1 MYSKVRKPNREPR
14 IEPHQP
20 ETTMETHEP
29 PTEPNRNLNDLYTNR
44 ANRCVRTAAA
54 TSESPFFLSRLHSPV
69 TPRITLACVSQ
80 QLQLPEFSA
89 MKRKLD
95 LPPAPLAQVQ
105 AKEILRCSI
114 GPCPKPRLGTKTDPR
129 CSLLQPG

>member
-1 MYSKVRKPNREPR
+1 MANCSAGGTEEAAVLAGMAEREVTSHYGETSRKPEGHCSG
-14 IEPHQP
+14 I
-20 ETTMETHEP
+20 
-29 PTEPNRNLNDLYTNR
+29 
-44 ANRCVRTAAA
+44 
-54 TSESPFFLSRLHSPV
+54 FFL
-69 TPRITLACVSQ
+69 TGGQLAHGSVSQ

-114 GPCPKPRLGTKTDPR
+114 GPCPKPRLGTKTHPR